1 MDTVTSRLLSSTNF
15 WSMWKM
21 GLHAGMWPKMTHK
34 SSFISSLV
42 LAEKDELLFF
52 PSHSH
57 VYLSVIRALEQRL
70 LMPSLWYM
78 THRTVQLFIQWI
90 NPEKKCKPDWHQLPG
105 FFTILLCSWT
115 PPPHTHTL
123 AHIYMHSPQ
132 PNFEQTRQR
141 PLWVP
146 KFGGKLFIWPRH
158 ISGLYNLL
166 CVISM
171 SSS

>member
-21 GLHAGMWPKMTHK
+21 GLHAGMWSKMTHK

-90 NPEKKCKPDWHQLPG
+90 NPEKKMQTWLTSAPRPFHNSFVCV
-105 FFTILLCSWT
+105 SR
-115 PPPHTHTL
+115 PPPPTHTY
-123 AHIYMHSPQ
+123 ICTSPK
-132 PNFEQTRQR
+132 PNIEQTRQTA
-141 PLWVP
+141 LWVL
-146 KFGGKLFIWPRH
+146 KFGGKLFMWPGH
-158 ISGLYNLL
+158 ISALYNLL
-166 CVISM
+166 YVISV